1 MSKTLYIPIMLDVL
15 LVGDEDRGYADVDYD
30 YSLLDEETLFS
41 DMITNRGF
49 GEKKQLSG
57 AHLQWTMPDALLH
70 GVKQEDGSV
79 SFPTLPNRFLIQRL
93 KVDGADVSWKAWT
106 LQSDF
111 VTNDGYKTPEGM
123 RKTVIPA
130 LEYCPQSGCYQPA
143 GDDGK
148 MYAFVG
154 SVRPFGEQE
163 TEKEK
168 WKLPMTALGLGDPL
182 TTAYYPLS
190 KTVFGFYDSLADGEG
205 VYTYLVSGYYEDI
218 LQDPLHEHAAEKMKE
233 FGWKLDAKEEVERCL
248 LYGMSH
254 GVVWKGRRHSYA
266 RIPKEEV
273 RINIGNTSM
282 ETTASLLAS
291 PFSEKEGVERLFH
304 ALPYGLLA
312 MADNDG
318 RMDTMIEME
327 EQLHATQFNHINGG
341 TQWVLKMQQDK
352 DEKSGRWELDEEQYQ
367 KMAVLNETNDRKY
380 RCREDLESARQELYM
395 FWYQYVQFKVAA
407 PQYEKLSQMKAQ
419 VTDLVEQI
427 QKKKEEYVSLAQA
440 VSAQKEELEVSLK
453 KKKLYLEETP
463 QGYYYEPVPPV
474 LMLSG
479 EGVGRSFRQGH
490 QGGEEGLSVTTNPVS
505 ELKIFSGDMSYTLLA
520 LEVQKELSIPDVFPD
535 SSARLLGECL
545 LCGEE
550 MIPFLQNAVFKK
562 YQATPS
568 EGEVRTAQKNICC
581 SPLAERAWVQP
592 WNPLLLLWE
601 VSVSQTAEIQGN
613 DTTFSSFHLEELD
626 WEMNRKSEEK
636 KRTFQGLSLLAPYG
650 VTQMSRGC
658 RQVMN
663 KWDRKWGA
671 LEERLTQ
678 LEMASVL
685 SQQMSGFYE
694 AFSARSDMP
703 MLPILPPD
711 EEEMVL
717 AKAVTESLD
726 GYYHMPVL
734 GGEESPFLP
743 VRGGTLNIERLW
755 LIDSFGQYK
764 EIGIFSHNVHIAESL
779 RGEEE
784 KEILLRPRFLQP
796 VRISFDWMSAEHE
809 DSPCFDAGSTPV
821 SGFLTP
827 VFLDRC
833 IYVHDNQGRL
843 LGAIM
848 QGQEQPYW
856 DPGMGNCKTAE
867 EIANPYLKNFVKGL
881 LAGKAQD
888 MKALMR
894 YLKKYLSE
902 SALDEH
908 MEAMSQCFGRT
919 LALCRAKVTLSGC
932 GRTRKQLMDDTY
944 TTREYEKETVS
955 VRLGDERRISNGLL
969 CYAEETV
976 QPCERFHIL
985 ETVEEEKQG
994 YLSSCHDLPL
1004 SLEQGEKRLLLLVL
1018 PEGEITLRAGF
1029 VPAMKVSLRKEMYES
1044 RQERIQRILR
1054 LKPHLSAEGK
1064 VTLPKAEIMG
1074 EDWQFC
1080 YREGKEEKQLETES
1094 RGLDFQ
1100 EEEKRLVEGFLLQK
1114 EKKEEGDHG

>member
-1 MSKTLYIPIMLDVL
+1 
-15 LVGDEDRGYADVDYD
+15 
-30 YSLLDEETLFS
+30 
-41 DMITNRGF
+41 
-49 GEKKQLSG
+49 
-57 AHLQWTMPDALLH
+57 
-70 GVKQEDGSV
+70 
-79 SFPTLPNRFLIQRL
+79 
-93 KVDGADVSWKAWT
+93 
-106 LQSDF
+106 
-111 VTNDGYKTPEGM
+111 
-123 RKTVIPA
+123 
-130 LEYCPQSGCYQPA
+130 
-143 GDDGK
+143 
-148 MYAFVG
+148 
-154 SVRPFGEQE
+154 
-163 TEKEK
+163 
-168 WKLPMTALGLGDPL
+168 
-182 TTAYYPLS
+182 
-190 KTVFGFYDSLADGEG
+190 
-205 VYTYLVSGYYEDI
+205 
-218 LQDPLHEHAAEKMKE
+218 
-233 FGWKLDAKEEVERCL
+233 
-248 LYGMSH
+248 
-254 GVVWKGRRHSYA
+254 
-266 RIPKEEV
+266 
-273 RINIGNTSM
+273 
-282 ETTASLLAS
+282 
-291 PFSEKEGVERLFH
+291 
-304 ALPYGLLA
+304 
-312 MADNDG
+312 
-318 RMDTMIEME
+318 
-327 EQLHATQFNHINGG
+327 
-341 TQWVLKMQQDK
+341 
-352 DEKSGRWELDEEQYQ
+352 
-367 KMAVLNETNDRKY
+367 
-380 RCREDLESARQELYM
+380 
-395 FWYQYVQFKVAA
+395 
-407 PQYEKLSQMKAQ
+407 
-419 VTDLVEQI
+419 
-427 QKKKEEYVSLAQA
+427 
-440 VSAQKEELEVSLK
+440 
-453 KKKLYLEETP
+453 
-463 QGYYYEPVPPV
+463 
-474 LMLSG
+474 
-479 EGVGRSFRQGH
+479 
-490 QGGEEGLSVTTNPVS
+490 
-505 ELKIFSGDMSYTLLA
+505 
-520 LEVQKELSIPDVFPD
+520 
-535 SSARLLGECL
+535 
-545 LCGEE
+545 
-550 MIPFLQNAVFKK
+550 
-562 YQATPS
+562 
-568 EGEVRTAQKNICC
+568 
-581 SPLAERAWVQP
+581 
-592 WNPLLLLWE
+592 
-601 VSVSQTAEIQGN
+601 
-613 DTTFSSFHLEELD
+613 
-626 WEMNRKSEEK
+626 
-636 KRTFQGLSLLAPYG
+636 
-650 VTQMSRGC
+650 
-658 RQVMN
+658 
-663 KWDRKWGA
+663 
-671 LEERLTQ
+671 
-678 LEMASVL
+678 
-685 SQQMSGFYE
+685 
-694 AFSARSDMP
+694 

-764 EIGIFSHNVHIAESL
+764 EISIFSHNVHIAESL

-908 MEAMSQCFGRT
+908 MEVMSQCFGRT

-985 ETVEEEKQG
+985 ENVEEEKQG
-994 YLSSCHDLPL
+994 YLSFCHDLPL

-1044 RQERIQRILR
+1044 RQEKIQRILR

-1094 RGLDFQ
+1094 RGLDFR
-1100 EEEKRLVEGFLLQK
+1100 EEEKWLVEGFLLQK